1 MINYLKKILFLK
13 IIIVSILFSAAVL
26 YENAGGERLTI
37 LVILFFLY
45 VLNGIIRLKLQHKKN
60 LYISSYIFDIV
71 IIFLLE
77 NNSRFMINYFIHS
90 IYLILILEVTL
101 TLKRKNGIII
111 GSITAFISLIKYFFL
126 IYYDTSVTYI
136 SEMLFFMLVNIFILV
151 VSNFAHKTREEKE
164 EKDKI
169 YKELLKAH
177 KKLKEY
183 TEEVER
189 LSKTE
194 ERNRIARDIHDDL
207 GHNMTALIM
216 KLEMTEHILE
226 EDIEEAKNLLYS
238 SKEMARKGLR
248 DIRNVVETL
257 RRVDINNL
265 KEIDNLIKEFSD
277 HTNVKIYSQIDCSK
291 IALTEEI
298 EETLYKLIK
307 ESLTNSVRHGLASE
321 INIEIKCTDKGIGF
335 NIKDNGIGAVQIKK
349 GYGIRG
355 MKERIEKLEGEISFK
370 SNDGFEIKGF
380 IPGEVKE

>member
-1 MINYLKKILFLK
+1 
-13 IIIVSILFSAAVL
+13 
-26 YENAGGERLTI
+26 
-37 LVILFFLY
+37 
-45 VLNGIIRLKLQHKKN
+45 
-60 LYISSYIFDIV
+60 
-71 IIFLLE
+71 
-77 NNSRFMINYFIHS
+77 
-90 IYLILILEVTL
+90 
-101 TLKRKNGIII
+101 
-111 GSITAFISLIKYFFL
+111 
-126 IYYDTSVTYI
+126 
-136 SEMLFFMLVNIFILV
+136 MLVNIFILV